1 MLINKNKEGAWRIT
15 DIINGSWETR
25 LYYFY
30 TKKEALELFKE
41 EFKTRRAKWVN

>member
-1 MLINKNKEGAWRIT
+1 MLIDKNKEGAWRIK
-15 DIINGSWETR
+15 DIINGYWETR

-41 EFKTRRAKWVN
+41 EFKNRRAL

>member
-1 MLINKNKEGAWRIT
+1 MLIDKNKEGAWRIK
-15 DIINGSWETR
+15 DIINDSWVTR

-41 EFKTRRAKWVN
+41 EFKNRRAL

>member
-1 MLINKNKEGAWRIT
+1 MLIDKNKEGAWRIK
-15 DIINGSWETR
+15 DIINGNWETR

-41 EFKTRRAKWVN
+41 EFKTRGAT

>member
-1 MLINKNKEGAWRIT
+1 MLINKNKEGAWRIK
-15 DIINGSWETR
+15 DIINGNWETR

-41 EFKTRRAKWVN
+41 EFKTRRST